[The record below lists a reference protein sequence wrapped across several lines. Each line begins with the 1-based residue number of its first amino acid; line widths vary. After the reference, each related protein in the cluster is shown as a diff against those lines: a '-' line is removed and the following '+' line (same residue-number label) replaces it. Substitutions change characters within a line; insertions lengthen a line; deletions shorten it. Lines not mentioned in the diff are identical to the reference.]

1 MEIKLDMLPDQ
12 RWRGILYVD
21 GTKIDTAVEPR
32 PGCVVRTLLNTF
44 QLTYGNPGVSEL
56 NVSIDEW

>member
-12 RWRGILYVD
+12 RWRGILYV
-21 GTKIDTAVEPR
+21 GGINIDTAIEPR
-32 PGCVVRTLLNTF
+32 PGCVARTLLNGF

-56 NVSIDEW
+56 TLTIDEW